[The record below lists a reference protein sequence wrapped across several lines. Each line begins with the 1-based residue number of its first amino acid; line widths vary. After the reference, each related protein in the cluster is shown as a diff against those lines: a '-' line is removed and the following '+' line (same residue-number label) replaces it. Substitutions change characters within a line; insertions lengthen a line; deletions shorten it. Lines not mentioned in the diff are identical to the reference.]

1 MEKINDSCYICDKI
15 NRTFE
20 RYIATIFHL
29 FRHED
34 SFRQKFRDCQGFCNQ
49 HYTLLY
55 KTAPKYLSGDQLKDF
70 TNQLNTLYIDNM
82 KRVRDDL
89 DWFIDKLIIDML
101 IGLGIIPR
109 MHYQEL
115 LLRPTVLFRGRFVT
129 GVWYTVINLEYTTN
143 IIICGK

>member
-1 MEKINDSCYICDKI
+1 
-15 NRTFE
+15 
-20 RYIATIFHL
+20 
-29 FRHED
+29 
-34 SFRQKFRDCQGFCNQ
+34 
-49 HYTLLY
+49 
-55 KTAPKYLSGDQLKDF
+55 
-70 TNQLNTLYIDNM
+70 
-82 KRVRDDL
+82 
-89 DWFIDKLIIDML
+89 ML